1 MKPKISLKQLN
12 FYFIGLLLALQTVVT
27 YDLRDSWACSSFAK
41 DGKCPDFQ
49 ADYYLTLSL
58 LNKLCRGSL

>member
-27 YDLRDSWACSSFAK
+27 YDLRDSWACSSFSK
-41 DGKCPDFQ
+41 DGK
-49 ADYYLTLSL
+49 
-58 LNKLCRGSL
+58 